1 MTTPTARHVRKRNGT
16 QRIDLTPLIP
26 ASITESVAETIETG
40 EPPGWIHMYGPDA
53 DHFGEK
59 AAYIEYRVGHAEKES
74 RPVSLSFS
82 VRGDLPGEVRK
93 PLQTYF
99 EELGWSFSA
108 ESTQV
113 SFNCYISS
121 DGEVLQPT
129 FITKRHSQ

>member
-1 MTTPTARHVRKRNGT
+1 
-16 QRIDLTPLIP
+16 
-26 ASITESVAETIETG
+26 
-40 EPPGWIHMYGPDA
+40 
-53 DHFGEK
+53 
-59 AAYIEYRVGHAEKES
+59 
-74 RPVSLSFS
+74 VSLSFS